1 MTDYSPYAGHW
12 VTLNE
17 TDAVVSVGVTP
28 EETRR
33 AGRQARP
40 KGRLRLVWISP
51 HRPHLPLPEW
61 PLRPLRALVGQRQ
74 IWLAGGAVRDLLLNR
89 PLHDWDFAVAG
100 TPVMALTRHVANTLG
115 GAYVILDAERDTA
128 RVVIQDPTHTTIT
141 LDFAALRGKS
151 IKEDLLWRDLTINAM
166 ALTFDGQLIDPTG
179 GQRDLQ
185 AGLVRAAS
193 DQTFCDDPARLLR
206 AVRVAGELGFRI
218 EQQTLVDIR
227 KHAAGITNVAAERV
241 QAELLRILHLVPAAD
256 SLRLAESLGL
266 LSQVLPELS
275 ALAEIRQSWPHHYA
289 NTLEHSF
296 AAVSAAEGLLA
307 ALRGL
312 ARPVHVKN
320 AVHAPSWA
328 WKMLDETLLPLQ
340 VPLLMYLDAILTGG
354 MSRADLLKW
363 GALLHDIGKAQTRT
377 VDEQAHTHFYGHEQ
391 TGAQLADTRLT
402 ALRFPNKTR
411 RFVVTLI
418 AEHMRLLGLNRT
430 PPPSRRAS
438 YRFYRDAGEAG
449 VGVVLL
455 SLADTLAIWGP
466 QLERDH
472 WRRCLMVAEKLLQDY
487 FHHQEEV
494 VSPPPLLTGHDLL
507 ALGIPEGP
515 DIGRL
520 LAQLREAQAAGEIK
534 TREEAGDFVTGEPGG
549 DS

>member
-115 GAYVILDAERDTA
+115 GAYVTLDAERDTA

-151 IKEDLLWRDLTINAM
+151 IEEDLLWRDLTINAM

-227 KHAAGITNVAAERV
+227 KHAASITNVAAERV

-289 NTLEHSF
+289 NSLELSF

-328 WKMLDETLLPLQ
+328 WKMLNETLLPLQ
-340 VPLLMYLDAILTGG
+340 VPLLMYLDATLTGG

-520 LAQLREAQAAGEIK
+520 LAQLREAQASGEIK
-534 TREEAGDFVTGEPGG
+534 TREEAGDFVTRATGG

>member
-40 KGRLRLVWISP
+40 KDRLRLVWISP

-100 TPVMALTRHVANTLG
+100 PTRTLTRHIANALG
-115 GAYVILDAERDTA
+115 GAYVTLDADRDTA
-128 RVVIQDPTHTTIT
+128 RVVIPDPVTHTPIT
-141 LDFAALRGKS
+141 LDFAALRGGS
-151 IKEDLLWRDLTINAM
+151 IEEDLLWRDLTINAM
-166 ALTFDGQLIDPTG
+166 ALTLDGQLLDPTG

-185 AGLVRAAS
+185 ACLVRATS
-193 DQTFCDDPARLLR
+193 DQTFRDDPARLLR

-227 KHAAGITNVAAERV
+227 KHAASITNVAAERV

-275 ALAEIRQSWPHHYA
+275 ALAEVRQSWPHHYA
-289 NTLEHSF
+289 NTLEHSL

-312 ARPVHVKN
+312 ARPAHVKN

-328 WKMLDETLLPLQ
+328 WKLLDETLLPLQ
-340 VPLLMYLDAILTGG
+340 VPLLAYLNTILTGG
-354 MSRADLLKW
+354 MPRADLLKW

-377 VDEQAHTHFYGHEQ
+377 VDEQAHTHFYGHEE
-391 TGAQLADTRLT
+391 TGAQMADTRLT

-411 RFVVTLI
+411 RFVVTLV
-418 AEHMRLLGLNRT
+418 AEHMRLIGLNRD
-430 PPPSRRAS
+430 PPPSRRAI

-455 SLADTLAIWGP
+455 ALADTLAIWGP
-466 QLERDH
+466 QLERDY
-472 WRRCLMVAEKLLQDY
+472 WQRCLTVAETLLQDY

-507 ALGIPEGP
+507 AMGIPEGP

-534 TREEAGDFVTGEPGG
+534 TREEASDFVTGESGG

>member
-61 PLRPLRALVGQRQ
+61 PLRPLRTLVGQRQ

-100 TPVMALTRHVANTLG
+100 PARTLTRHIADALG
-115 GAYVILDAERDTA
+115 GAYVTLDAERDTA
-128 RVVIQDPTHTTIT
+128 RVVIQDPVTHTPIT

-151 IKEDLLWRDLTINAM
+151 IEEDLLWRDLTINAM
-166 ALTFDGQLIDPTG
+166 ALTLDGQLIDPTG

-185 AGLVRAAS
+185 AGVVRATS
-193 DQTFCDDPARLLR
+193 DQTFRDDPARLLR

-227 KHAAGITNVAAERV
+227 THAASIINVAAERV

-266 LSQVLPELS
+266 LTQVLPELS
-275 ALAEIRQSWPHHYA
+275 ALAGIRQSWPHHYA
-289 NTLEHSF
+289 NTFEHSLT
-296 AAVSAAEGLLA
+296 AVSATEGLLA

-312 ARPVHVKN
+312 ARPVHIKK
-320 AVHAPSWA
+320 AIPTPSWA
-328 WKMLDETLLPLQ
+328 WKLLEATLLPLQ
-340 VPLLMYLDAILTGG
+340 VPLLAYLDATLTGG
-354 MSRADLLKW
+354 MPRVDLLKW

-377 VDEQAHTHFYGHEQ
+377 VDKQTHTHFYGHEQ
-391 TGAQLADTRLT
+391 TGAQLARARLT

-411 RFVVTLI
+411 HFVVTLV

-430 PPPSRRAS
+430 PPPSRRAI

-455 SLADTLAIWGP
+455 ALADTLAIWGP
-466 QLERDH
+466 QLERDY
-472 WRRCLMVAEKLLQDY
+472 WQRCLMVAETLLQDY

-494 VSPPPLLTGHDLL
+494 VSPPPLLTGYDLM

-534 TREEAGDFVTGEPGG
+534 TREEAGDFVRAAWGG
-549 DS
+549 